1 MTTEK
6 AFLKAIA
13 EIILSELENN
23 QYGLTKANICADG
36 HFSPQMLTSERLLNM
51 RSDTMVRLLLYI
63 SWALPPKVMHQK
75 QFRSV
80 IRDGYELY
88 LVVEI
93 PYDQQQNYLS
103 DSQQFDLPF

>member
-1 MTTEK
+1 MD
-6 AFLKAIA
+6 
-13 EIILSELENN
+13 
-23 QYGLTKANICADG
+23 C
-36 HFSPQMLTSERLLNM
+36 
-51 RSDTMVRLLLYI
+51 LLLYI
-63 SWALPPKVMHQK
+63 SWALPPKVMQRIASKFNGYIADVANKADGPHHGLSIKKIGQVMHQK

>member
-1 MTTEK
+1 MISQ
-6 AFLKAIA
+6 LLVGGPHHG
-13 EIILSELENN
+13 LSIKKIG
-23 QYGLTKANICADG
+23 Q
-36 HFSPQMLTSERLLNM
+36 
-51 RSDTMVRLLLYI
+51 
-63 SWALPPKVMHQK
+63 VMHQK

>member
-1 MTTEK
+1 MD
-6 AFLKAIA
+6 
-13 EIILSELENN
+13 
-23 QYGLTKANICADG
+23 C
-36 HFSPQMLTSERLLNM
+36 
-51 RSDTMVRLLLYI
+51 LLLYI
-63 SWALPPKVMHQK
+63 SWALPPKVMSIKKIGQVMHQK

-103 DSQQFDLPF
+103 DTQQFDLPF

>member
-1 MTTEK
+1 MD
-6 AFLKAIA
+6 
-13 EIILSELENN
+13 
-23 QYGLTKANICADG
+23 C
-36 HFSPQMLTSERLLNM
+36 
-51 RSDTMVRLLLYI
+51 LLLYI
-63 SWALPPKVMHQK
+63 SWALPPKVMSIKKIGQVMHQK